1 MAQIKYH
8 LLLVFSTLLI
18 AGSFISSQVL
28 AVDVDPIALTLLR
41 FVLAALILSPFVIFN
56 RERRHAFIRILPKG
70 LVISFFYAAFFL
82 IMFKALRTTTTLNTA
97 TLYTLVPFLTALLGV
112 FLFRDKMRVST
123 LLVYLLSTA
132 GTLWVISRGDIT
144 VLLNLELNHGDALFL
159 VGCLSMVCFSV
170 AMKLFYRGEEMRVFV
185 FATLVSGALW
195 MGGAV
200 LISGEMP
207 DYSAMDPGKLLH
219 MLYLVVGAT
228 LLTSWIIQLATVKL
242 GPRRV
247 SAYIY
252 LSPACVALI
261 AMVTTGQVLPAIVWP
276 GIALSVLAT
285 LLLQI
290 QASRET
296 R

>member
-8 LLLVFSTLLI
+8 LLLVLSTLLI

-28 AVDVDPIALTLLR
+28 AADVDPVALTLLR
-41 FVLAALILSPFVIFN
+41 FVLAALILAPFVVFN
-56 RERRHAFIRILPKG
+56 RERRRTFIRILPKG
-70 LVISFFYAAFFL
+70 LTIGFFYAAFFL
-82 IMFKALRTTTTLNTA
+82 IMFKALKTTTTLNTA
-97 TLYTLVPFLTALLGV
+97 TLYTLVPFLTALLSV
-112 FLFRDKMRVST
+112 VLFRDKMRIAT
-123 LLVYLLSTA
+123 LLVYLMSTV
-132 GTLWVISRGDIT
+132 GTLWVISRGDIA
-144 VLLNLELNHGDALFL
+144 VLLNLDLNHGDALFL

-170 AMKLFYRGEEMRVFV
+170 AMKLLYKGEEMRVFV
-185 FATLVSGALW
+185 FTTLVSGALW
-195 MGGAV
+195 MGGAA
-200 LISGEMP
+200 LISGEIP
-207 DYSAMDPGKLLH
+207 DYSAMDPGKFLH

-252 LSPACVALI
+252 LNPACVALI
-261 AMVTTGQVLPAIVWP
+261 VMVTTGQMLPASVWP

-296 R
+296 

>member
-1 MAQIKYH
+1 MAQIRYH
-8 LLLVFSTLLI
+8 LLLVISTLLI

-28 AVDVDPIALTLLR
+28 AADVDPVELTLLR
-41 FVLAALILSPFVIFN
+41 FVLAALILAPFVVFN
-56 RERRHAFIRILPKG
+56 QERRRAFIRTLPKG
-70 LVISFFYAAFFL
+70 LIISFFYAAFFL

-97 TLYTLVPFLTALLGV
+97 TLYTLVPFLTALLSV
-112 FLFRDKMRVST
+112 VLFRDKMRVAT
-123 LLVYLLSTA
+123 LLVYLMSTV
-132 GTLWVISRGDIT
+132 GTLWVICRGDIT
-144 VLLNLELNHGDALFL
+144 VLLNLDLNHGDALFL

-170 AMKLFYRGEEMRVFV
+170 AMKWFYKGEDMRVFV
-185 FATLVSGALW
+185 FATLVSGAIW
-195 MGGAV
+195 MSGAV
-200 LISGEMP
+200 LLSGEMP
-207 DYSAMDPGKLLH
+207 DYSAMNPGKFLH

-228 LLTSWIIQLATVKL
+228 LLTSWIIQLATVNL

-261 AMVTTGQVLPAIVWP
+261 SMLTTGQVLPASVWP
-276 GIALSVLAT
+276 GIVLSVLAT

-290 QASRET
+290 QASRQ